1 MNQSSS
7 LPKKAPRE
15 DLYEELRQCL
25 QDSGPFVSG
34 AIRGVDL
41 SAAEFPDEAG
51 AGMHRAFDELRAEVG
66 SPPAGFV
73 AFVINSAGSVVWRL
87 YDDEI
92 DHSRLDLGPC
102 PTITTFLEAEQ
113 RLAHHMVALIVG
125 ESVEI
130 ATFPRHG
137 SPTLH
142 RTEIAN
148 PESRSHIIASA
159 AKTAETALVVVA
171 APGADVDDIVR
182 TVRLEVP
189 IGTEVAAVDTDH
201 WATADDVADRVVAE
215 VSSLGASRTV
225 ELIRL
230 LRFARSHDLVHDDV
244 IETLR
249 GLREETPRRLFLTP
263 DLDDRRM
270 AWFGPEP
277 QQIAL
282 DLEDAARSLGD
293 VELEHARLRDVLV
306 RSALLQ
312 GADVHIVPHLP
323 DETLPGGMG
332 LVVSPGHDGDLPS

>member
-7 LPKKAPRE
+7 LPRKAPRE
-15 DLYEELRQCL
+15 VLNAQLRQCL
-25 QDSGPFVSG
+25 EGPGPFVSG
-34 AIRGVDL
+34 AVRGVDL
-41 SAAEFPDEAG
+41 SAAEFPNEAG
-51 AGMHRAFDELRAEVG
+51 ERLETAFEEMKTAIGNLR
-66 SPPAGFV
+66 SGFV
-73 AFVINSAGSVVWRL
+73 AFVINSSGSVVWRL

-92 DHSRLDLGPC
+92 DHSRLDFGPC

-113 RLAHHMVALIVG
+113 RLAHHMVALVAG
-125 ESVEI
+125 TSVEI

-148 PESRSHIIASA
+148 SESRRHIIGSA
-159 AKTAETALVVVA
+159 AKTADTALVVIA
-171 APGADVDDIVR
+171 APGDELDALLSD
-182 TVRLEVP
+182 VRLEVP
-189 IGTEVAAVDTDH
+189 IGIELAAVDTDQ
-201 WATADDVADRVVAE
+201 WDSSDDVADRVVAE
-215 VSSLGASRTV
+215 VSSLAASRTV
-225 ELIRL
+225 ELLRL

-244 IETLR
+244 IDTLR
-249 GLREETPRRLFLTP
+249 GLREESPRRLFLTP

-270 AWFGPEP
+270 AWFGSEP

-282 DLEDAARSLGD
+282 DLEDAAHSLGD

-332 LVVSPGHDGDLPS
+332 LVVSAEGDGAPAF